1 MTETLEIRSRPKPVS
16 RLNRKMVIMA
26 MLILIGLLAFLS
38 FYALEPKTKKGE
50 GKKEL
55 YNITHKQK
63 AEGLEE
69 LPKSYQDIK
78 PSFPKL
84 GAPYM
89 GDTGP
94 VLYAAEID
102 AGVNDTPI
110 AAGNIQPFRPSSIE
124 ERQRAERIHK
134 ARQQSLARESAV
146 FFQTSGATVKS
157 EAGKGIELSRGNDLM
172 GLQQLMA
179 LGSEGQASSVNSP
192 SAQDRKKE
200 FLQKP
205 AGGSVVN
212 QNTLIEPLSP
222 YSLISGTIISAS
234 LITGINSDLPG
245 QALAQVTENIYDT
258 VTGRYLLIP
267 QGSRLIGRYD
277 SEISSGQQRVLVVWD
292 RIIRPDGSSVKID
305 NLGGTDKAG
314 YAGLSDR
321 VDWHTGRLLKGIGL
335 ATLLGVGTE
344 LAYGDANGS
353 LAEAIRDSSQSN
365 INKAGRKII
374 DKFLNI
380 QPTITI
386 RPGWPVRVIVGKDI
400 ILTPFGETS

>member
-1 MTETLEIRSRPKPVS
+1 MTEALEIRSRPKPVS
-16 RLNRKMVIMA
+16 RLNRKMVILA
-26 MLILIGLLAFLS
+26 ALILIGLLAFLS
-38 FYALEPKTKKGE
+38 FYALEPKAKKGE
-50 GKKEL
+50 GQKEL

-63 AEGLEE
+63 AEGLDD
-69 LPKSYQDIK
+69 LPKTYQDIK
-78 PSFPKL
+78 PSFPRL

-89 GDTGP
+89 GDMGP
-94 VLYAAEID
+94 ALRAAEID
-102 AGVNDTPI
+102 AGVVSTESE
-110 AAGNIQPFRPSSIE
+110 QPFRPSPVE
-124 ERQRAERIHK
+124 EHQRAERIRK

-146 FFQTSGATVKS
+146 FFQTSGTVVKS
-157 EAGKGIELSRGNDLM
+157 ETGKGAELPRENDLM

-179 LGSEGQASSVNSP
+179 LGPRGSAPSENGP

-212 QNTLIEPLSP
+212 QYALMEPLFP
-222 YSLISGTIISAS
+222 YSLMSGTVIAAS

-245 QALAQVTENIYDT
+245 QALAQVTENVYDT
-258 VTGRYLLIP
+258 VTGKYLLIP

-277 SEISSGQQRVLVVWD
+277 SEISNGQQRVLVVWD
-292 RIIRPDGSSVKID
+292 RIIRPDGSSVQID
-305 NLGGTDKAG
+305 NLGGIDKSG
-314 YAGLSDR
+314 YAGLADR

-344 LAYGDANGS
+344 LAYGGADGS

-365 INKAGRKII
+365 INQAGQKII
-374 DKFLNI
+374 DQHLNI

>member
-16 RLNRKMVIMA
+16 RLNRKMVILA
-26 MLILIGLLAFLS
+26 VLILIGLLAFLS
-38 FYALEPKTKKGE
+38 FYALEPKAKKGE
-50 GKKEL
+50 GQKEL

-63 AEGLEE
+63 AEGLAE

-94 VLYAAEID
+94 ALHAAEID
-102 AGVNDTPI
+102 AGVDEPI
-110 AAGNIQPFRPSSIE
+110 ATGNIQPFRPSPVE
-124 ERQRAERIHK
+124 ENERAERIRK

-157 EAGKGIELSRGNDLM
+157 EAGQGAAFSYENDLV

-179 LGSEGQASSVNSP
+179 LGSGGPAPTTNSP
-192 SAQDRKKE
+192 SAQDRKKA

-205 AGGSVVN
+205 ASGSVVN
-212 QNTLIEPLSP
+212 KYGLLGPLSP
-222 YSLISGTIISAS
+222 YSLMSGTIISAS

-245 QALAQVTENIYDT
+245 QALAQVSENVYDT
-258 VTGRYLLIP
+258 VTGKYLLIP

-292 RIIRPDGSSVKID
+292 RIIRPDGSSVQID
-305 NLGGTDKAG
+305 NIGGTDKAG
-314 YAGLSDR
+314 YAGLADR
-321 VDWHTGRLLKGIGL
+321 FDWHTGRLLKGIGL

-344 LAYGDANGS
+344 LAYGGANGS

-374 DKFLNI
+374 DRFLNI